1 MQVIYP
7 WCHGVKT
14 RCLLDKCQPAH
25 EMTSDWVILFH
36 DDVIKWKH
44 FPRYLPFVREIYR
57 SPVNSPHKGQWRGAF
72 MFFDLR
78 LNNRLNK
85 RSWGWWFET
94 SSCPL
99 WRHCNVNATRK
110 CFLLLIRHWTVPL
123 PIFPSIKIWDRHH
136 DTTKPVYNDHLMG
149 YLSAFW
155 SSSRWPRAT

>member
-7 WCHGVKT
+7 WCPGVKT
-14 RCLLDKCQPAH
+14 RCLLDKCQPGH

-78 LNNRLNK
+78 LNKRLNK

-94 SSCPL
+94 SSYPL
-99 WRHCNVNATRK
+99 WRHCNVNATRN
-110 CFLLLIRHWTVPL
+110 CFLLPIRHWTVPL
-123 PIFPSIKIWDRHH
+123 PMFPSIKIWDRHH
-136 DTTKPVYNDHLMG
+136 DTMKPVYNDHLIG